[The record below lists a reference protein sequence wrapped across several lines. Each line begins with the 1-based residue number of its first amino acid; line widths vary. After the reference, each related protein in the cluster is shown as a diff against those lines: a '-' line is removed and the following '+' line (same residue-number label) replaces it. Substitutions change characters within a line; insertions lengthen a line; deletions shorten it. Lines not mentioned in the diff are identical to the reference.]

1 MRTNG
6 GPSPAFSRG
15 PDVPGVASDRLS
27 VRTGDGTPDCP
38 ARVRLTRP
46 FHRQRPQ
53 VDPVDL
59 FGLHFRNR
67 LGLAAG
73 YDKDG
78 TAWRALAAL
87 GFGHV
92 EVGTVTPRPQPGN
105 PRPRVHRLPDR
116 QALINRMGFPAPV
129 PMPSPHGSLRR
140 GDPVWCWGV
149 DRSQRRHA
157 SRSSRG

>member
-1 MRTNG
+1 MYRVLRAIGFRFEPET
-6 GPSPAFSRG
+6 AHRMALRG
-15 PDVPGVASDRLS
+15 RM
-27 VRTGDGTPDCP
+27 
-38 ARVRLTRP
+38 TRP
-46 FHRQRPQ
+46 FRRQRPE
-53 VDPVDL
+53 VDAVDL

-67 LGLAAG
+67 IGLAAG

-105 PRPRVHRLPDR
+105 PRP
-116 QALINRMGFPAPV
+116 GAPSLGS
-129 PMPSPHGSLRR
+129 PGPHQPHGVSQRR
-140 GDPVWCWGV
+140 CRCHRPTAHYGEEIRCGAGGV